1 MGQLK
6 IHKVHYEGKAYTF
19 SSPPLDEHKVNII
32 EAPNGSGKSTL
43 FDLIYYSLGGRVSHF
58 NKSEKVTHKEIVSDT
73 SNFVELEISANGN
86 YYRLVRKIGENLIT
100 IFSKSDLIVN
110 GENTGNFACLAINR
124 HRIDDYIFSDWLLNE
139 LNIPAIEIFHSG
151 KNFKI
156 GFNDLLRLIYYNQ
169 GTDAN
174 IIYKP
179 ADQHNYVSDSVFL
192 RKAIF
197 EVLIGKTLVQLY
209 DAYGVLKRK
218 QSNYDKANVLYN
230 EYYDIVNE
238 MHKQLGINEVIND
251 NFLKQ
256 KINSLESDIDRLIK
270 FRNNSITI
278 KNKVNNGITKTEKLK
293 EEFSLTEIELINYEN
308 LALNKYKEIDSI
320 NDIITRTKEDARRI
334 EKIIHTHKQL
344 EMFTPDTCP
353 YCLKHVDRPSD
364 KCVCGNEIDENDY
377 RRYFYDP
384 SEYYSL
390 LKSKIKSLETMKI
403 ALDSSKE
410 ELASIHAKIKK
421 LRETNSELKNELRNA
436 LDNIEYIT
444 DLNTLDEVE
453 DLVIE
458 KKEQISNLK
467 QALILE
473 ERLQNYQDDKNTS
486 KIEMDK
492 AKLVVE
498 KLEASAAQELIEKIK
513 DFSKYYNKFMKLSLP
528 DCRSAEISSDDYMP
542 LINNGD
548 YKEASANVHKRF
560 LYFVTLLQ
568 MSLVDDIPFPRLLL
582 IDTPENIG
590 IDNDNLKRMIGC
602 LDALENPNNVD
613 YQVILSTG
621 VKKYPD
627 SFKGNVRL
635 QLSKANKLLKQK

>member
-6 IHKVHYEGKAYTF
+6 IHKVHYEGKTYNF

-58 NKSEKVTHKEIVSDT
+58 NKNEKVTHKEIVSDS

-86 YYRLVRKIGENLIT
+86 HYRLVRKIGENLIT
-100 IFSKSDLIVN
+100 IFSKNDFIVN

-156 GFNDLLRLIYYNQ
+156 GFNDLLRLIYHNQ

-174 IIYKP
+174 VIYKP
-179 ADQHNYVSDSVFL
+179 ADHHNHVSDSVFL

-256 KINSLESDIDRLIK
+256 KINSLASDIDRLIK

-293 EEFSLTEIELINYEN
+293 EEFSSSEIELIKCEN

-403 ALDSSKE
+403 ALKSSKE
-410 ELASIHAKIKK
+410 ELANIHSEIEK
-421 LRETNSELKNELRNA
+421 LRTTNSELKNELSNV
-436 LDNIEYIT
+436 LDNLEYIT
-444 DLNTLDEVE
+444 DLDAIDEVE
-453 DLVIE
+453 DHVIE

-473 ERLQNYQDDKNTS
+473 ERLQNYQDEKNTS

-492 AKLVVE
+492 AKLAVE

-602 LDALENPNNVD
+602 LDALENPNNLD

-627 SFKGNVRL
+627 VFKGNVIL